1 VTWLVPRN
9 LSADLAAAFT
19 AATALFALPLYIGLY
34 ASPGPRELATLVF
47 VAQVLPTFMILAVGQ
62 VLGTLGR
69 SSFVCRAYWIAVA
82 LAAAASL
89 MRIWQRQ
96 AGVGFPDAPSWVKLA
111 AIASI
116 VPAVMLL
123 TLIRADWLSRV
134 LARVAPPTALICA
147 GFLVFVQVSSPTIT
161 SPSRSASIERGDTVF
176 IFVFDELGRQVLER
190 DGRVD
195 RTRFPNLAALADGGV
210 WLADATA
217 NYSPSCQ
224 SIPSLLSGRSQPRCD
239 EYFLSGG
246 RPTLLSVLATAYSL
260 HVYDDYLRGCPNGA
274 EACKGIPYF
283 IATYPL
289 EGITSHLFPQ
299 SVRVGPL
306 LDLIGSRDA
315 NPYTL
320 ALWSDF
326 LEQVRT
332 TDLRGRAYYVH
343 INLPHS
349 PYAYRADGT
358 LNREP
363 SSSKYFYGSE
373 QDVAAYENYRA
384 QTQFTDALFGTFVDA
399 LRDRNAYEAATVVVT
414 GDHGPRLQEAP
425 RATALGGISAQTPG
439 VPVILKASRPGH
451 TSPIHEY
458 QHIDFAPTLLDA
470 LDMSVLEGVEGRSV
484 FDPLAQARPKWFITG
499 AATFFRD
506 AAGTWRRMEERV
518 TWPVGLTPR

>member
-1 VTWLVPRN
+1 MIARLVPRH

-47 VAQVLPTFMILAVGQ
+47 VVQVLPTFVILAVGH
-62 VLGTLGR
+62 VLGTFGR

-82 LAAAASL
+82 LAAVASL
-89 MRIWQRQ
+89 LRIWQRQ
-96 AGVGFPDAPSWVKLA
+96 ADVGFPDAPSSVKLA
-111 AIASI
+111 AFASI

-123 TLIRADWLSRV
+123 TLMRADWLSRV
-134 LARVAPPTALICA
+134 LGRVAPPTALICA
-147 GFLVFVQVSSPTIT
+147 GFLMFVQLNSPAVASPVSRT
-161 SPSRSASIERGDTVF
+161 IERGDAVF
-176 IFVFDELGRQVLER
+176 VFVFDELGSHVLER
-190 DGRVD
+190 EGAVD
-195 RTRFPNLAALADGGV
+195 RTRFPNLAALADDGV
-210 WLADATA
+210 WLTDATS

-224 SIPSLLSGRSQPRCD
+224 SIPSLLSGRSQPGCD

-246 RPTLLSVLATAYSL
+246 RATLLNVLATAYSL
-260 HVYDDYLRGCPNGA
+260 DVYDDYLRGCPNGA
-274 EACKGIPYF
+274 QTCKGIPYF
-283 IATYPL
+283 IAAYPL
-289 EGITSHLFPQ
+289 AGITGHLLPQ
-299 SVRVGPL
+299 SVRVGPT

-332 TDLRGRAYYVH
+332 TDLRGRAFYVH

-384 QTQFTDALFGTFVDA
+384 QTQFTDALFGTFLAA
-399 LRDRNAYEAATVVVT
+399 LRDRDAYAAATVVIT
-414 GDHGPRLQEAP
+414 GDHGPRLQVPP
-425 RATALGGISAQTPG
+425 RTAALGGISAQTPG
-439 VPVILKASRPGH
+439 VPIIVKASRPGH

-458 QHIDFAPTLLDA
+458 QHIDFTPTVLD
-470 LDMSVLEGVEGRSV
+470 VLGLPTPDGLEGRSV
-484 FDPLAQARPKWFITG
+484 FDSLARPRQKWFITG
-499 AATFFRD
+499 EVMFLRD
-506 AAGTWRRMEERV
+506 SGGTWRRIEERV